1 MLEAQQPP
9 VTYLPSQACYQQPQL
24 FRSLPA
30 CPAAQGPGP
39 RGAGGARRAG
49 SPLGNGQM
57 LALREPH
64 VPRPQ
69 HAALLALLWPLASGE
84 RSRRPP
90 ARGERHAGGSPS
102 EVRARRCRW
111 WHLLG
116 YFPPATCGS
125 FPERDLLPLY
135 SAAEHIF
142 PPKGQLFLKPQHP
155 QVPPQ
160 HQHLLLLFPQ
170 PSLRSQQREA
180 TARRGGQPLRP
191 DTGSSR
197 GTS

>member
-9 VTYLPSQACYQQPQL
+9 VTYLPSQACYRQPQL

-84 RSRRPP
+84 RSRRHGEKGTLVAAPP
-90 ARGERHAGGSPS
+90 RCGPEDADGGISSGISLQPLAVAFLSEICCLCIQQLNTFSLQKASCFSNPSTHRSPRSTSTSSCSSHNPPYALSKER
-102 EVRARRCRW
+102 
-111 WHLLG
+111 
-116 YFPPATCGS
+116 
-125 FPERDLLPLY
+125 
-135 SAAEHIF
+135 
-142 PPKGQLFLKPQHP
+142 PQHGVEDSP
-155 QVPPQ
+155 
-160 HQHLLLLFPQ
+160 
-170 PSLRSQQREA
+170 
-180 TARRGGQPLRP
+180 
-191 DTGSSR
+191 
-197 GTS
+197 